1 MVDEEFISK
10 RLTELRIKKDVSEYQ
25 MSLDLGHSRSYIQ
38 SISSG
43 RVMPSMKEFL
53 AICEY
58 LDITPMQ
65 FFDEDTKNP
74 LLVQRAIQG
83 LAGLSDND
91 LLMLIGLIDRM
102 KEYMAVEL
110 NPCKFNDILKNFY
123 IAPIGNNNYVSL
135 PVKKPAAL
143 PIG

>member
-1 MVDEEFISK
+1 MIDEEFISK
-10 RLTELRIKKDVSEYQ
+10 RLTELRLKKDVSEYQ
-25 MSLDLGHSRSYIQ
+25 MSLELGHSRSYIQ

-83 LAGLSDND
+83 LAGLRDKD

-102 KEYMAVEL
+102 KE
-110 NPCKFNDILKNFY
+110 
-123 IAPIGNNNYVSL
+123 
-135 PVKKPAAL
+135 
-143 PIG
+143 

>member
-1 MVDEEFISK
+1 MIDEEFISK
-10 RLTELRIKKDVSEYQ
+10 RITGLRLKKNVSEYQ
-25 MSLDLGHSRSYIQ
+25 MSLELGHSRSYVQ

-65 FFDEDTKNP
+65 FFDENTENP

-83 LAGLSDND
+83 LEGLNDKD

-102 KEYMAVEL
+102 KE
-110 NPCKFNDILKNFY
+110 
-123 IAPIGNNNYVSL
+123 
-135 PVKKPAAL
+135 
-143 PIG
+143 

>member
-1 MVDEEFISK
+1 MIDEQFISK
-10 RLTELRIKKDVSEYQ
+10 RITDLRLKKDVSEYQ
-25 MSLDLGHSRSYIQ
+25 MSLELGHSRSYIQ

-53 AICEY
+53 AICDY

-65 FFDEDTKNP
+65 FFDEDITNP

-83 LAGLSDND
+83 LSGLNDKD

-102 KEYMAVEL
+102 RE
-110 NPCKFNDILKNFY
+110 
-123 IAPIGNNNYVSL
+123 
-135 PVKKPAAL
+135 
-143 PIG
+143 

>member
-1 MVDEEFISK
+1 MVDEAFISK
-10 RLTELRIKKDVSEYQ
+10 RLTELRLKKDISEYQ
-25 MSLDLGHSRSYIQ
+25 MSLELGHSRSYIQ

-65 FFDEDTKNP
+65 FFDENSENP
-74 LLVQRAIQG
+74 LLVQRAVQG
-83 LAGLSDND
+83 LTELNDKD

-102 KEYMAVEL
+102 KE
-110 NPCKFNDILKNFY
+110 
-123 IAPIGNNNYVSL
+123 
-135 PVKKPAAL
+135 
-143 PIG
+143 

>member
-1 MVDEEFISK
+1 MIDEAFISK
-10 RLTELRIKKDVSEYQ
+10 RITELRLKKDISEYQ
-25 MSLDLGHSRSYIQ
+25 MSLELGHSRSYIQ

-65 FFDEDTKNP
+65 FFDEQTENP

-83 LAGLSDND
+83 MSGLSDKD

-102 KEYMAVEL
+102 KE
-110 NPCKFNDILKNFY
+110 
-123 IAPIGNNNYVSL
+123 
-135 PVKKPAAL
+135 
-143 PIG
+143 

>member
-1 MVDEEFISK
+1 MVDEEYISK

-65 FFDEDTKNP
+65 FFDEDTENP

-102 KEYMAVEL
+102 KE
-110 NPCKFNDILKNFY
+110 
-123 IAPIGNNNYVSL
+123 
-135 PVKKPAAL
+135 
-143 PIG
+143 

>member
-1 MVDEEFISK
+1 MIDEKFISK
-10 RLTELRIKKDVSEYQ
+10 RLTELRIKKDISEYQ

-43 RVMPSMKEFL
+43 RVLPSMKEFL

-65 FFDEDTKNP
+65 FFDEQTENP
-74 LLVQRAIQG
+74 LLVQRAVQG
-83 LAGLSDND
+83 LQNLKDKD

-102 KEYMAVEL
+102 RE
-110 NPCKFNDILKNFY
+110 
-123 IAPIGNNNYVSL
+123 
-135 PVKKPAAL
+135 
-143 PIG
+143 

>member
-1 MVDEEFISK
+1 
-10 RLTELRIKKDVSEYQ
+10 
-25 MSLDLGHSRSYIQ
+25 MSLELGHSRSYVQ

-65 FFDEDTKNP
+65 FFDENTENP

-83 LAGLSDND
+83 LEGLNDKD

-102 KEYMAVEL
+102 KE
-110 NPCKFNDILKNFY
+110 
-123 IAPIGNNNYVSL
+123 
-135 PVKKPAAL
+135 
-143 PIG
+143 

>member
-10 RLTELRIKKDVSEYQ
+10 RLTDLRLKKDISEYQ
-25 MSLDLGHSRSYIQ
+25 MSLELGHSRSYIQ

-58 LDITPMQ
+58 LNITPMQ
-65 FFDEDTKNP
+65 FFDEQSENP
-74 LLVQRAIQG
+74 LLVQRATQG
-83 LAGLSDND
+83 LKELNDKD

-102 KEYMAVEL
+102 RE
-110 NPCKFNDILKNFY
+110 
-123 IAPIGNNNYVSL
+123 
-135 PVKKPAAL
+135 
-143 PIG
+143 

>member
-1 MVDEEFISK
+1 MTDEEFISK
-10 RLTELRIKKDVSEYQ
+10 RITELRLKKNVSEYQ
-25 MSLDLGHSRSYIQ
+25 MSLELGHSRSYVQ

-65 FFDEDTKNP
+65 FFDENTENP

-83 LAGLSDND
+83 LEGLNDKD

-102 KEYMAVEL
+102 KE
-110 NPCKFNDILKNFY
+110 
-123 IAPIGNNNYVSL
+123 
-135 PVKKPAAL
+135 
-143 PIG
+143 

>member
-1 MVDEEFISK
+1 MIDEEFISK
-10 RLTELRIKKDVSEYQ
+10 RITELRLKKDVSEYQ
-25 MSLDLGHSRSYIQ
+25 MSLELGHSRSYIQ

-65 FFDEDTKNP
+65 FFDENIENP

-83 LAGLSDND
+83 LCDLKDKD

-102 KEYMAVEL
+102 KE
-110 NPCKFNDILKNFY
+110 
-123 IAPIGNNNYVSL
+123 
-135 PVKKPAAL
+135 
-143 PIG
+143 